1 MSEFLTFM
9 QLGIRHIVDI
19 GAMDHILFL
28 LALAAIYRMSDWR
41 EVIRVVTAFT
51 IGHSI
56 TLAAAVFGFLPL
68 SARVVEF
75 LIPLTIVA
83 TCIENIIV
91 KDRAAAPLRGH
102 YRPVFATVFGLV
114 HGAGFGGYL
123 KSLFLDRIAV
133 PLFGFNVGIELGQ
146 LAVLSFTFAAIAVV
160 DLTIRRSSLAQF
172 RVAPLR
178 LRVVALSSVVMIVA
192 ARWAVERAPW

>member
-1 MSEFLTFM
+1 MSDFLTFM

-28 LALAAIYRMSDWR
+28 LALAAIYRVSDWR

-51 IGHSI
+51 LGHSI
-56 TLAAAVFGFLPL
+56 TLAAAVFDFLPL

-83 TCIENIIV
+83 TCLENILV
-91 KDRAAAPLRGH
+91 RHREKALWHGH

-123 KSLFLDRIAV
+123 KSLFLDRVAV
-133 PLFGFNVGIELGQ
+133 PLFGFNVGIEIGQ
-146 LAVLSFTFAAIAVV
+146 LAVLTLVFAFIAIA
-160 DLTIRRSSLAQF
+160 DLAIRQLSGARF

-178 LRVVALSSVVMIVA
+178 IRVVALSTVVMFVA
-192 ARWAVERAPW
+192 GRWAVERSPW

>member
-1 MSEFLTFM
+1 MSDFLTFM
-9 QLGIRHIVDI
+9 QLGVHHIADI
-19 GAMDHILFL
+19 GAMDHMLFL
-28 LALAAIYRMSDWR
+28 LALAAIYRVSDWR
-41 EVIRVVTAFT
+41 EIIRVVTAFT

-68 SARVVEF
+68 NVGIVEF

-83 TCIENIIV
+83 TCVENIVV
-91 KDRAAAPLRGH
+91 KDRSAPWRGH

-133 PLFGFNVGIELGQ
+133 PLFGFNVGIEIGQ
-146 LAVLSFTFAAIAVV
+146 LGVLALTFAALAVV
-160 DLTIRRSSLAQF
+160 DFTLGQSGSARFKI
-172 RVAPLR
+172 APVR
-178 LRVVALSSVVMIVA
+178 LRMLAVSTVVMVVA
-192 ARWAVERAPW
+192 ARWAVERSPW

>member
-1 MSEFLTFM
+1 VSEFLTFM

-28 LALAAIYRMSDWR
+28 LALAAIYRISDWR

-51 IGHSI
+51 VGHSI

-83 TCIENIIV
+83 TCIENILV
-91 KDRAAAPLRGH
+91 KDRVRAPWRGH

-123 KSLFLDRIAV
+123 KSLFLDRIAI
-133 PLFGFNVGIELGQ
+133 PLFGFNVGIEIGQ
-146 LAVLSFTFAAIAVV
+146 LAVLTLTFAAIAVV
-160 DLTIRRSSLAQF
+160 DLTIRQSSAARF
-172 RVAPLR
+172 RIAPLR
-178 LRVVALSSVVMIVA
+178 LRIVALSTVVMVVA

>member
-9 QLGIRHIVDI
+9 QLGVRHIIDI

-28 LALAAIYRMSDWR
+28 LALAAIYRVSDWR

-51 IGHSI
+51 VGHSI

-68 SARVVEF
+68 TARVVEF

-83 TCIENIIV
+83 TCVENIV
-91 KDRAAAPLRGH
+91 VRDRSAALWRGH

-123 KSLFLDRIAV
+123 RSLFLDRIAV
-133 PLFGFNVGIELGQ
+133 PLFGFNVGIEIGQ
-146 LAVLSFTFAAIAVV
+146 LVVLTLTFGAIALV
-160 DLTIRRSSLAQF
+160 DLMIRRSSAARL

-178 LRVVALSSVVMIVA
+178 LRVLALSSVVMIVA
-192 ARWAVERAPW
+192 ARWAVERSPW

>member
-1 MSEFLTFM
+1 MSELLTFM
-9 QLGIRHIVDI
+9 ELGIRHIIDV

-28 LALAAIYRMSDWR
+28 LALAAIYRVSDWR

-56 TLAAAVFGFLPL
+56 TLAAAALGFLPL

-83 TCIENIIV
+83 TCVENIIV
-91 KDRAAAPLRGH
+91 RDRAKAPWRGH
-102 YRPVFATVFGLV
+102 YRPIFATIFGLV

-123 KSLFLDRIAV
+123 KSLFLDRIAL
-133 PLFGFNVGIELGQ
+133 PLFGFNVGIEIGQ
-146 LAVLSFTFAAIAVV
+146 LGVLAVTFAAIALV
-160 DLTIRRSSLAQF
+160 DLAIRRSS
-172 RVAPLR
+172 VAPLRMTPLR
-178 LRVVALSSVVMIVA
+178 LRVVALSTAVMIVA
-192 ARWAVERAPW
+192 AHWAVERSPW

>member
-9 QLGIRHIVDI
+9 QLGIRHIVDL

-28 LALAAIYRMSDWR
+28 LALAAIYRLADWR

-51 IGHSI
+51 LGHSI
-56 TLAAAVFGFLPL
+56 TLAAAVFDFLPL
-68 SARVVEF
+68 SGRVVEF

-83 TCIENIIV
+83 TCLENILV
-91 KDRAAAPLRGH
+91 RHRERALWRGH

-123 KSLFLDRIAV
+123 KSLFLDRVAV
-133 PLFGFNVGIELGQ
+133 PLFGFNVGIEIGQ
-146 LAVLSFTFAAIAVV
+146 LAVLTLAFAVIVIADVAIRQMSGA
-160 DLTIRRSSLAQF
+160 RS
-172 RVAPLR
+172 RIAPLR
-178 LRVVALSSVVMIVA
+178 VRVVTLSIVIMVVA

>member
-1 MSEFLTFM
+1 MSDFLTFT
-9 QLGIRHIVDI
+9 QLGIRHIADL

-28 LALAAIYRMSDWR
+28 LALAAIYRVSDWR

-51 IGHSI
+51 VGHSI

-83 TCIENIIV
+83 TCVENIV
-91 KDRAAAPLRGH
+91 VRDRAKAPWRGH

-114 HGAGFGGYL
+114 HGAGFGGFL

-133 PLFGFNVGIELGQ
+133 PLFGFNVGIEIGQ
-146 LAVLSFTFAAIAVV
+146 LGVLTLTFAAIALV
-160 DLTIRRSSLAQF
+160 DLTIRKSSAAHL

-178 LRVVALSSVVMIVA
+178 LRIVALSTVVMIVA
-192 ARWAVERAPW
+192 ARWAVERSPW